1 MTTSTSVTARTRT
14 LTELASLVR
23 SASGRPQDWIDR
35 VRLRSGERW
44 FECLERGLDF
54 DLWLISWLPGHGTGF
69 HDHGQSC
76 GAFAVAMGALEEH
89 RAGADPITV
98 GCGQVRTFG
107 PRYVHDVRNES
118 DAPAISIHAYSPP
131 LTEMNR
137 YQLAGDDLVPFR
149 VAPDVRV
156 NLPGESAVGLPTA
169 DWRTTARPRGSR
181 TIEEILGAARGRLT
195 RLSPREAHAAA
206 VAGGLLVD
214 IRPAAQ
220 RALEGEI
227 PNGLIVDRNV
237 LEWRFDPLSDA
248 RLPEVSGYDL
258 QVIVFCNEG
267 YTSSLAAAALQDIG
281 LSRATDVIGGFRAWR
296 AAGLPTVGTACA

>member
-1 MTTSTSVTARTRT
+1 MTTSTGVTARTRT

-23 SASGRPQDWIDR
+23 STSGRPPDWIER

-44 FECLERGLDF
+44 FECLEQGLDF

-69 HDHGQSC
+69 HDHGQSS

-89 RAGADPITV
+89 RAGADPMTV

-107 PRYVHDVRNES
+107 PRYVHDVRNAS

-137 YQLAGDDLVPFR
+137 YQLAGDDLVRLR
-149 VAPDVRV
+149 VGQDAPD
-156 NLPGESAVGLPTA
+156 
-169 DWRTTARPRGSR
+169 WRATTRPRGSR

-195 RLSPREAHAAA
+195 RLSPGEAHAAA
-206 VAGGLLVD
+206 GAGAVLVD

-258 QVIVFCNEG
+258 QVIIFCSEG
-267 YTSSLAAAALQDIG
+267 YTSSLAAAALHDIG

-296 AAGLPTVGTACA
+296 AAGLPTVGRAERLETVLEHPVS